1 MRFRLKCYDC
11 ANLVRGSKDEGTIG
25 GGCDNLPARCAARPA
40 VEQAVSNEL
49 KFYGNNGSPYG
60 TWMCGQTGIDE
71 NSINGDVPADDSP
84 VRVYMNDAGEEVA
97 EFRDS
102 AWIAID
108 KYMAGKPRMRIS
120 RVRDRRTGRI
130 VTALLKVTPRSY
142 WMLRREDQ
150 IATDV
155 LWRAMKGRCHE
166 FIRREPEDDEVLQNH
181 YLPDPVE
188 EEKAPAVP
196 PAHHPDRWDAA
207 HIAHIEEQ
215 ARIIDEAEITWMMAS
230 GHWHGHIHPT
240 TSTVPAMA
248 L

>member
-1 MRFRLKCYDC
+1 DC
-11 ANLVRGSKDEGTIG
+11 ANLVRGSQDEGTIG

-40 VEQAVSNEL
+40 VEQAVRNEL

-71 NSINGDVPADDSP
+71 NSINGDVPTDDSP
-84 VRVYMNDAGEEVA
+84 VRVYINEAGEEVA

-108 KYMAGKPRMRIS
+108 TYMASKPRMRIS
-120 RVRDRRTGRI
+120 RVRDRRSGRI

-150 IATDV
+150 IAQDV
-155 LWRAMKGRCHE
+155 LWRAHKGRCHE
-166 FIRREPEDDEVLQNH
+166 FIRREPEDDEVLQSH
-181 YLPDPVE
+181 YRHETVE
-188 EEKAPAVP
+188 EEQAPAVSP
-196 PAHHPDRWDAA
+196 THHPDPWEVAMDA
-207 HIAHIEEQ
+207 HYDEQ
-215 ARIIDEAEITWMMAS
+215 WQIIQQAEITEWMAS